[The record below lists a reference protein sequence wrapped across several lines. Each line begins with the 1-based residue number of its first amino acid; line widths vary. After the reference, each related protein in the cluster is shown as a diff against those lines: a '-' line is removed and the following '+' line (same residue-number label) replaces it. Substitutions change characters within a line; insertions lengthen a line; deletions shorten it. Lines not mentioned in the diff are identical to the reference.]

1 MRKEWTF
8 TPSDCGSGRNMAA
21 WEVSTGTQATYLVEI
36 AWPLTWR
43 DTNVSAVAN
52 VIFAVDGN
60 AMFLTATDVA
70 RRQASLNPNKPGTII
85 VGLGYPLED
94 SVYAP
99 QRALDLTPP
108 CDHYTPPEGS
118 DGKPRPE
125 PYGGADRFLSFI
137 NNIVRPF
144 MASSVFPNVKFART
158 ALFGHSY
165 GGLFTLNAL
174 FTQPTSFDTYI
185 AASPSIWW
193 NEKFILTKVT
203 KFLQRPGM
211 STRPTVR
218 LSYGSRE
225 QFPVRRRHE
234 PLEKYE
240 RRVGSAAKRRMAD
253 NCNDL
258 YLQLVASQ
266 HLGAVERREYLDE
279 DHGSVISP
287 ALSGGVLYFLDL
299 EDEASSL

>member
-1 MRKEWTF
+1 MRKEWIF

-21 WEVSTGTQATYLVEI
+21 WEVSTGTQATYLVEVS
-36 AWPLTWR
+36 WPLTWR
-43 DTNVSAVAN
+43 ETKVSAVAN
-52 VIFAVDGN
+52 IIFAVDGN

-70 RRQASLNPNKPGTII
+70 RRQASLNPNKPGTIV
-85 VGLGYPLED
+85 VGIGYPLKD
-94 SVYAP
+94 SVYSP
-99 QRALDLTPP
+99 QRSLDLTPP
-108 CDHYTPPEGS
+108 CDHYTPPEGP
-118 DGKPRPE
+118 DGNPRPE
-125 PYGGADRFLSFI
+125 PYGGADRFLSVI

-144 MASSVFPNVKFART
+144 MASSIFPNVQFART

-165 GGLFTLNAL
+165 GGLFVLNSL
-174 FTQPTSFDTYI
+174 FTQPASFDTYI

-193 NEKFILTKVT
+193 NERFILTKVSQ
-203 KFLQRPGM
+203 FLQRPRT
-211 STRPTVR
+211 STQPTLR

-253 NCNDL
+253 NCDDL
-258 YLQLVASQ
+258 YLQLVASH

-287 ALSGGVLYFLDL
+287 ALSGGILYFLDL
-299 EDEASSL
+299 EDEAS

>member
-1 MRKEWTF
+1 MRKEWKF
-8 TPSDCGSGRNMAA
+8 TPSEGGSGRNIAT
-21 WEVSTGTQATYLVEI
+21 WEVSTGTQATYLVEVS
-36 AWPLTWR
+36 WPLTWR
-43 DTNVSAVAN
+43 ETNVSAVAN

-70 RRQASLNPNKPGTII
+70 RRQASLNPNKPGTIV
-85 VGLGYPLED
+85 VGIGYPLKD
-94 SVYAP
+94 SVYSP
-99 QRALDLTPP
+99 QRSLDLTPP
-108 CDHYTPPEGS
+108 CDHYTPPEGP
-118 DGKPRPE
+118 DGNPRPE

-144 MASSVFPNVKFART
+144 MASSIFPNVKFART

-165 GGLFTLNAL
+165 GGLFVLNTL

-193 NEKFILTKVT
+193 NERFILTKVPQ
-203 KFLQRPGM
+203 FLQRPRT
-211 STRPTVR
+211 STQPTLR

-253 NCNDL
+253 NCDDL

-266 HLGAVERREYLDE
+266 HLASVERREYLDE

-287 ALSGGVLYFLDL
+287 ALSGGILYFLDL
-299 EDEASSL
+299 EDETN

>member
-1 MRKEWTF
+1 MRKEWIF

-21 WEVSTGTQATYLVEI
+21 WEVSTGTQATYLVEVS
-36 AWPLTWR
+36 WPLSWR
-43 DTNVSAVAN
+43 ETNVSAVAN

-60 AMFLTATDVA
+60 AMFLTATDVV
-70 RRQASLNPNKPGTII
+70 RRQTSLNPNKPGTIV
-85 VGLGYPLED
+85 VGIGYPLKD
-94 SVYAP
+94 SVYSP
-99 QRALDLTPP
+99 QRSLDLTPP
-108 CDHYTPPEGS
+108 CDHYTPPEGP
-118 DGKPRPE
+118 DGNPRPE

-144 MASSVFPNVKFART
+144 MASSIFPNIKFART

-165 GGLFTLNAL
+165 GGLFVLNTL

-193 NEKFILTKVT
+193 NERFILTKVPQ
-203 KFLQRPGM
+203 FLQRPRT
-211 STRPTVR
+211 STQPTLR

-253 NCNDL
+253 NCDDL

-266 HLGAVERREYLDE
+266 HLAAVERREYLDE

-287 ALSGGVLYFLDL
+287 ALSGGIFYFLDL
-299 EDEASSL
+299 EDETN

>member
-8 TPSDCGSGRNMAA
+8 SPSDGGSGRNMAA
-21 WEVSTGTQATYLVEI
+21 WEVSTGTQATYLVE
-36 AWPLTWR
+36 ASWPLTWR
-43 DTNVSAVAN
+43 ETNISAVAN

-60 AMFLTATDVA
+60 AMFLTATDVT
-70 RRQASLNPNKPGTII
+70 RRQESLNPNKPGTIVI
-85 VGLGYPLED
+85 GIGYPLKD
-94 SVYAP
+94 SVYGP
-99 QRALDLTPP
+99 QRSLDLTPP
-108 CDHYTPPEGS
+108 CDHYTPPEGP

-137 NNIVRPF
+137 NHIVRPF
-144 MASSVFPNVKFART
+144 MASSVFPNVRFARS

-165 GGLFTLNAL
+165 GGLFVLNTL
-174 FTQPTSFDTYI
+174 FTQPTCFDTYI

-193 NEKFILTKVT
+193 NGRYILTKVPQ
-203 KFLQRPGM
+203 FLQQPRTGTQPIL
-211 STRPTVR
+211 R
-218 LSYGSRE
+218 LSYGTRE
-225 QFPVRRRHE
+225 QFPVRRRNE

-240 RRVGSAAKRRMAD
+240 RRVGSAAKRRMVD
-253 NCNDL
+253 NCNEL

-287 ALSGGVLYFLDL
+287 ALSGGILYFLQL
-299 EDEASSL
+299 EEEAR

>member
-1 MRKEWTF
+1 MRREWKF
-8 TPSDCGSGRNMAA
+8 TPSEGGSGRNMAA
-21 WEVSTGTQATYLVEI
+21 WEVLTGTEATYLVEVS
-36 AWPLTWR
+36 WPLSWR
-43 DTNVSAVAN
+43 ETNVSAVAN

-70 RRQASLNPNKPGTII
+70 RRQASLNPNKPGTIV
-85 VGLGYPLED
+85 VGIGYPLKA
-94 SVYAP
+94 SVYSP
-99 QRALDLTPP
+99 QRSLDLTPP
-108 CDHYTPPEGS
+108 CDHYTPPEGP
-118 DGKPRPE
+118 DGNPRPE
-125 PYGGADRFLSFI
+125 PYGGADWFLSFI

-144 MASSVFPNVKFART
+144 VASSIFPNVKFART

-165 GGLFTLNAL
+165 GGLFVLNTL

-193 NEKFILTKVT
+193 NERFILTKVPQ
-203 KFLQRPGM
+203 FLQRSGT
-211 STRPTVR
+211 STQPTLR

-266 HLGAVERREYLDE
+266 HLDAVERREYLDE

-287 ALSGGVLYFLDL
+287 ALSGGILYFLDL
-299 EDEASSL
+299 EDEAS